1 MISRVFSRFSAMK
14 CVACALAALLSTGA
28 DAAAP
33 AVLASIKPLQL
44 IAAAVTDGVSTP
56 LLAVGAGQDPHH
68 LSLRPSER
76 RALQQAA
83 LVVWV
88 GPVLEVPLVDVIAEL
103 DARVVTAQ
111 QLPGIQLGTV
121 EGAAD
126 PHLWLDSTNARLV
139 AAALATA
146 LQQLDPANAERYR
159 VNTERFAAAL
169 VALDMELAQTLQP
182 LRAKPWAVSHDA
194 FRYFTQQ
201 HGLQQPLTLTDS
213 SNNAPGVRSVVA
225 MREQL
230 VAQQIRCLLT
240 EPTENHQQ
248 LDSLLS
254 GSDITIVSADV
265 LGVSIEPTVDAY
277 PQLLRQLAVALQLC
291 MGERDE

>member
-1 MISRVFSRFSAMK
+1 
-14 CVACALAALLSTGA
+14 
-28 DAAAP
+28 
-33 AVLASIKPLQL
+33 
-44 IAAAVTDGVSTP
+44 
-56 LLAVGAGQDPHH
+56 
-68 LSLRPSER
+68 
-76 RALQQAA
+76 
-83 LVVWV
+83 
-88 GPVLEVPLVDVIAEL
+88 VIAEL